1 MADFKRQGIE
11 LPPEAVAFYRQQA
24 PADCVVHADCWPA
37 LEVFAAC
44 ATQWRLKPMGGVQG
58 LEYTSVQ
65 AVIQMRGVLD
75 AGELFDD
82 VRLIEMGALAAMNGK
97 PLDELIDG

>member
-11 LPPEAVAFYRQQA
+11 LPPEAVAYYRQQA
-24 PADCVVHADCWPA
+24 PADHVVWHECWPA
-37 LEVFAAC
+37 LEAFSAC
-44 ATQWRLKPMGGVQG
+44 ATQWRYFPMGGVQG
-58 LEYTSVQ
+58 LDYGSVH

-82 VRLIEMGALAAMNGK
+82 VRLIEMGALAAMRGK
-97 PLDELIDG
+97 TLSELIDG